1 MDSLGNV
8 MHALEDIRK
17 RESQMDIDFRP
28 VIEMYRLL
36 EIYIPEVMAADETDP
51 NAIIDKEWKQLVT
64 DAGEVRDELMVR
76 QAGFKKDLIIG
87 IQNLTQDV
95 KEFRENFDL
104 NGPAVPGIAPREALN
119 RLRMF
124 SDEYSIRKRR
134 YDSYH
139 AGEILFGLP
148 NKEYPELTTTEQ

>member
-1 MDSLGNV
+1 M
-8 MHALEDIRK
+8 
-17 RESQMDIDFRP
+17 
-28 VIEMYRLL
+28 
-36 EIYIPEVMAADETDP
+36 T
-51 NAIIDKEWKQLVT
+51 
-64 DAGEVRDELMVR
+64 R
-76 QAGFKKDLIIG
+76 QAVFKKDLING

-95 KEFRENFDL
+95 REFRENFDL

-124 SDEYSIRKRR
+124 NDEYSIRKRR

-148 NKEYPELTTTEQ
+148 NKEYPELVTTEQQLGLLQQLYSLYQKVND